1 MQEFTF
7 DTFKEY
13 LLQQAKAKN
22 ACSEEYIKAYNSKSW
37 SALLQVIKDNICWCY
52 RNNILFVEIMR
63 RLPQQVLIDNNIYVD
78 QTQVV
83 QRDGFAIYYNSTS
96 EHYDNSTSKHYGN
109 STSKHYGNST
119 SEHHNNSTSNHYYNS
134 TSEHYDNSTSKHYDN
149 STSKHYDRSTSEHY
163 GSSTSGSVHVLKN
176 VNVIT
181 DQAIVRE
188 RSTGKVYFKK
198 NAFETVQID

>member
-96 EHYDNSTSKHYGN
+96 EHYGN
-109 STSKHYGNST
+109 
-119 SEHHNNSTSNHYYNS
+119 
-134 TSEHYDNSTSKHYDN
+134 
-149 STSKHYDRSTSEHY
+149 
-163 GSSTSGSVHVLKN
+163 STSGSVHVLKN